1 MSTTELT
8 QEQLNVLPKIEKL
21 LNLAAGA
28 GTQAEAESATAKAT
42 ALLAQYNLDTAHL
55 EDTASKQNAK
65 REEAKVE
72 GGLYSFQRDLWRAV
86 AELNFCWYWNQRF
99 YDYDFKTMQGSK
111 KFKRRHSLI
120 GRVVNTRGTIAMATY
135 LQNTI
140 ERLATTRI
148 REEGW
153 LLSSAWAWSYRKGMA
168 AAVIEKLQDQRRVVL
183 TEEAKKT
190 RAANKADMTSAAG
203 TALTI
208 ASHSRSEHEANI
220 DFIMKEEGYSAKK
233 AAHDAAMEAAYTA
246 WAKENPDEAFT
257 KFRYVDAEGEEHR
270 YHAARGGGGRRS
282 SGIDRDKTDWTAYR
296 LGNTEGKKIGLD
308 PQTSTPKAPKQIT
321 GSKDIYL

>member
-1 MSTTELT
+1 MSTAELT

-28 GTQAEAESATAKAT
+28 GTQAEVESATAKAQ

-86 AELNFCWYWNQRF
+86 AELNFCYYWSQRF
-99 YDYDFKTMQGSK
+99 WNKETK
-111 KFKRRHSLI
+111 KMARRHALI

-140 ERLATTRI
+140 ERLATQRI

-183 TEEAKKT
+183 TEEAKKA
-190 RAANKADMTSAAG
+190 RAANKAGMTSAAG

-220 DFIMKEEGYSAKK
+220 DFLMKEEGYSAKQ

-257 KFRYVDAEGEEHR
+257 KFRYVDAEGEEHK
-270 YHAARGGGGRRS
+270 YYAARSGGGRRS
-282 SGIDRDKTDWTAYR
+282 SGIDRDKTDWTAYK
-296 LGNTEGKKIGLD
+296 LGNSEGKKIGLD
-308 PQTSTPKAPKQIT
+308 PQTSTPKDHKQIT

>member
-1 MSTTELT
+1 MSTELT

-28 GTQAEAESATAKAT
+28 GTQAEAEAATAKAT
-42 ALLAQYNLDTAHL
+42 ALLAQYNLDSAHL

-65 REEAKVE
+65 REEARVE

-86 AELNFCWYWNQRF
+86 AELNFCYYWSQRF
-99 YDYDFKTMQGSK
+99 WNKETK
-111 KFKRRHSLI
+111 KMARRHALI

-140 ERLATTRI
+140 ERLATQRI

-183 TEEAKKT
+183 TEEAKKA
-190 RAANKADMTSAAG
+190 RAANKAEMASAAG

-208 ASHSRSEHEANI
+208 ASHTRSEHEANI

-246 WAKENPDEAFT
+246 WAKENPDEVFT

-270 YHAARGGGGRRS
+270 YHAARSGGGRRS

-296 LGNTEGKKIGLD
+296 LGNSEGKKIGLD
-308 PQTSTPKAPKQIT
+308 PQTSTPKAPKQIA